1 MGKIRQLGKVTIVH
15 DMDRAVSLMKHA
27 GRWLISS
34 GKPISKWWHPDNLNK
49 EFLLQYVSPDEWYV
63 ALVDGVPAGAAAFQF
78 SQKSQDWAVVDG
90 DNPKPA
96 LYVHWLCVSR
106 AFAGRGMPRA
116 LIDFAAQKAKDQG
129 VSLLR
134 VDTNAEEEKL
144 CRIYESLGFVK
155 EAVTDEGY
163 RKSALYQKQL

>member
-1 MGKIRQLGKVTIVH
+1 MGKTTQVGNVTIVN
-15 DMDRAVSLMKHA
+15 DMDQAISLMKQA

-34 GKPISKWWHPDNLNK
+34 RKHVSKWWHPDNLHK
-49 EFLLQYVSPDEWYV
+49 EFLRQYISPDEFYV
-63 ALVDGVPAGAAAFQF
+63 ALVNGVPACAAAFQF
-78 SQKSQDWAVVDG
+78 SQKNQDWTAVDG
-90 DNPKPA
+90 DNPKRA
-96 LYVHWLCVSR
+96 LYVHWLCVAR

-116 LIDFAAQKAKDQG
+116 MIDFAAQKAKDQK

-144 CRIYESLGFVK
+144 YRIYESLGFVK

-163 RKSALYQKQL
+163 RKSALYQKRL